1 MSLVLDSRIVIDEKI
16 KGGKPCLAGH
26 RIAVQDVVIWH
37 ERLGMAVDS
46 IAAEYSLTLTD
57 IYIAL
62 AFYYANREEIDR
74 SIQAD
79 VLLADT
85 LRKKSPS
92 KLQQKLATLGN
103 N

>member
-1 MSLVLDSRIVIDEKI
+1 MSLALDSRIVINKKI
-16 KGGKPCLAGH
+16 KGGRPCLAGH

-46 IAAEYSLTLTD
+46 IAAEYNLTLTD

-62 AFYYANREEIDR
+62 AFYYVNREAIDQ

-79 VLLADT
+79 SQLAEA
-85 LRKKSPS
+85 LRKKTPS
-92 KLQQKLATLGN
+92 KLQQKLATLGSN
-103 N
+103 